1 MNILERITQTKKVE
15 VLAKKSLVSS
25 SILEQSPLYNR
36 STLSI
41 AMALQNS
48 SSGIIAEHKR
58 RSPSKAVINHSHQL
72 LNVIKAYQEN
82 GASAIS
88 VLTDTNYFG
97 GSLEDLLLARSTAS
111 IPLLRKDFV
120 IDPYQITEAKAFGAD
135 FILLIA
141 SILDKDRIQ
150 EFTAYAH
157 ELNLE
162 VLLEVHS
169 IEELEVSYIEDIDV
183 VGVNNRNLKTFEV
196 DLNTS
201 FDIAK
206 ALDPQKVKI
215 SESGLS
221 DTQSI
226 KNLKD
231 AGYNGFLIGET
242 LMKNNKP
249 GHALKQLI
257 KQSQ

>member
-1 MNILERITQTKKVE
+1 MNILERITQTKTAE
-15 VLAKKSLVSS
+15 VQAKKSLVSS
-25 SILEQSPLYNR
+25 SILEQSTLYNR
-36 STLSI
+36 STFSV
-41 AMALQNS
+41 AKALKNS

-58 RSPSKAVINHSHQL
+58 RSPSKAVINQSHQL
-72 LNVIKAYQEN
+72 LNVINSYQEN
-82 GASAIS
+82 GATAIS

-97 GSLEDLLLARSTAS
+97 GSLEDLFLARSAAS

-141 SILDKDRIQ
+141 SILDKAQIQ
-150 EFTAYAH
+150 EFTAFAH

-162 VLLEVHS
+162 VLLEVHGL
-169 IEELEVSYIEDIDV
+169 EELEASYIEDIDV

-206 ALDPQKVKI
+206 ALDPNKVKI

-226 KNLKD
+226 KNLKK

-242 LMKNNKP
+242 LMKTDKP
-249 GHALKQLI
+249 GQTLKQLI
-257 KQSQ
+257 EQS

>member
-1 MNILERITQTKKVE
+1 MNILERITQTKEAE

-36 STLSI
+36 STFSI

-58 RSPSKAVINHSHQL
+58 RSPSKAVINQSHQL

-120 IDPYQITEAKAFGAD
+120 IDPYQITEAKAYGAD

-141 SILDKDRIQ
+141 SILDKVRIQ

-196 DLNTS
+196 NLNTS

-242 LMKNNKP
+242 LMKNNTP

>member
-1 MNILERITQTKKVE
+1 
-15 VLAKKSLVSS
+15 
-25 SILEQSPLYNR
+25 
-36 STLSI
+36 
-41 AMALQNS
+41 
-48 SSGIIAEHKR
+48 
-58 RSPSKAVINHSHQL
+58 
-72 LNVIKAYQEN
+72 
-82 GASAIS
+82 
-88 VLTDTNYFG
+88 
-97 GSLEDLLLARSTAS
+97 LARSAAS

-141 SILDKDRIQ
+141 SILDKAQIQ
-150 EFTAYAH
+150 EFTAFAH

-169 IEELEVSYIEDIDV
+169 LEELEASYIEDIDV

-196 DLNTS
+196 DLKTS

-206 ALDPQKVKI
+206 ALDPNKVKI

-226 KNLKD
+226 INLKK

-242 LMKNNKP
+242 LMKTDKP
-249 GHALKQLI
+249 GQTLKQLI
-257 KQSQ
+257 EQS

>member
-249 GHALKQLI
+249 GHALKQLV

>member
-1 MNILERITQTKKVE
+1 MNILERITQTKTAE
-15 VLAKKSLVSS
+15 VKAKKSLVSS

-36 STLSI
+36 STFSV
-41 AMALQNS
+41 AKALKNS

-58 RSPSKAVINHSHQL
+58 RSPSKAVINQSHQL
-72 LNVIKAYQEN
+72 SNVINAYQEN
-82 GASAIS
+82 GATAIS

-97 GSLEDLLLARSTAS
+97 GSLEDLFLARSAAS

-141 SILDKDRIQ
+141 SILDKAQIQ
-150 EFTAYAH
+150 EFTAFAH

-169 IEELEVSYIEDIDV
+169 LEELEASYIEDIDV

-196 DLNTS
+196 DLKTS

-206 ALDPQKVKI
+206 ALDPNKVKI

-226 KNLKD
+226 INLKK

-242 LMKNNKP
+242 LMKTDKP
-249 GHALKQLI
+249 GQTLKQLI
-257 KQSQ
+257 EQS

>member
-1 MNILERITQTKKVE
+1 MNILERITQTKKAE
-15 VLAKKSLVSS
+15 VQAKKSLVSS

-36 STLSI
+36 STLSV
-41 AMALQNS
+41 AKALKNS

-58 RSPSKAVINHSHQL
+58 RSPSKAVINQSHQL
-72 LNVIKAYQEN
+72 LNVINAYQEN
-82 GASAIS
+82 GATAIS

-97 GSLEDLLLARSTAS
+97 GSLEDLFLARSAAS

-120 IDPYQITEAKAFGAD
+120 IDSYQITEAKAFGAD

-141 SILDKDRIQ
+141 SILEKAQIQ
-150 EFTAYAH
+150 EFTAFAH

-169 IEELEVSYIEDIDV
+169 LEELEASYTEDIDV

-201 FDIAK
+201 FDIAR
-206 ALDPQKVKI
+206 ALDSEKVKI

-226 KNLKD
+226 KNLKK

-242 LMKNNKP
+242 LMKSDRP
-249 GHALKQLI
+249 GEVLKQLI
-257 KQSQ
+257 EQS